1 MSTLKHLLVLLPL
14 IIMSQS
20 AHAQPGAVRWQPCT
34 NSPFDNW
41 FDAEP
46 PEDLLC
52 GYVEAPLGYSGN
64 AKADKVRLAL
74 TRLPATSVKQGSVVV
89 ISGGPGLPGINPFL
103 ADDDTVARLT
113 RSYDIIGYDPR
124 GVGQST
130 PKISC
135 ALPERD
141 EKTVIDENDA
151 GALEAQVRKTLAAC
165 IEHTGA
171 KVLQHMGTDDA
182 VNDLDVIR
190 AALGEPGLTAVAY
203 SYGTQ
208 VAALYAERFP
218 AQTRALVLD
227 GVVDVS
233 EDDYTQLLNQARGYQ
248 QTFKR
253 FAAYCAKNR
262 DCPLPSDEAGATKA
276 FHQLLRQVYDT
287 ALITPDGDEVTADD
301 LLTTT
306 QALLLWSDRWPELM
320 ALLHKA
326 NDGIADEQVAGLIDE
341 NVGED
346 ADDALSVISCAD
358 VAIPGRDVQLLR
370 KQRQAIRE
378 ASPFTNYLAVQQSG
392 LELCDLWPW
401 RGTLSA
407 HVPVAAPSLPPLLFV
422 GQRFDPTTPYINARQ
437 MAKWFKSPLVTREGD
452 GHTLVLN
459 GIDRCVDEAVV
470 DYLLAPRETRTDK
483 TCR

>member
-1 MSTLKHLLVLLPL
+1 MSTLKHLLLLIPL
-14 IIMSQS
+14 IIISQS
-20 AHAQPGAVRWQPCT
+20 AKAQPDTVRWQSCT
-34 NSPFDNW
+34 NRQFEDW
-41 FDAEP
+41 FENEP
-46 PEDLLC
+46 PEDLQC
-52 GYVEAPLGYSGN
+52 GYIDAPLAYPSNGKAGN
-64 AKADKVRLAL
+64 VRLAL
-74 TRLPATSVKQGSVVV
+74 TRLPASGVKEGSVVV
-89 ISGGPGLPGINPFL
+89 ISGGPGLPGINPFM
-103 ADDDTVARLT
+103 ADDSTVERLK

-135 ALPERD
+135 RLLERD
-141 EKTVIDENDA
+141 EQPAIDEHDVA
-151 GALEAQVRKTLAAC
+151 ASEAQVRKTLDAC

-171 KVLQHMGTDDA
+171 QVLQHMGTHEA
-182 VNDLDVIR
+182 VNDLNVIR
-190 AALGEPGLTAVAY
+190 AALGETGLTAVAY

-227 GVVDVS
+227 GVVDLS

-248 QTFKR
+248 QTFQR

-262 DCPLPSDEAGATKA
+262 DCPLPPDEVGAIKA
-276 FHQLLRQVYDT
+276 FHQLLRQLYDT
-287 ALITPDGDEVTADD
+287 ALVTADGDEISADD
-301 LLTTT
+301 VLTTT
-306 QALLLWSDRWPELM
+306 QSLLLWSDRWPELI

-326 NDGIADEQVAGLIDE
+326 KAGITDEQVAGLIDE

-358 VAIPGRDVQLLR
+358 VAIPGRDIQLLR
-370 KQRQAIRE
+370 KQRQAIRA
-378 ASPFTNYLAVQQSG
+378 ASPFTNYQAMQASG

-407 HVPVAAPSLPPLLFV
+407 HVPVAAPNLPPLLFV

-437 MAKWFKSPLVTREGD
+437 MAYWFKSPLITREGD

-470 DYLLAPRETRTDK
+470 NYLLAPRENSADK